1 MRATPHWHAVL
12 HGLAVLKHAD
22 PAAIARR
29 MQVPLPKVEAVLALA
44 EAHGR
49 VVTVG
54 GRHML
59 TPLARLA
66 LAASYSREHAGL
78 RANPEFRA
86 ALARFEEV
94 NRELKALMT
103 QWQTIA
109 VGGEVV
115 PNTHDD
121 PAHDARIID
130 RLGRFHDR
138 VVPLLD
144 DLSRLVP
151 RLAVYAAALD
161 SALTHA
167 EDGDIA
173 FVADVGIESYHSLWF
188 DLHEELLRLSG
199 TERQE

>member
-1 MRATPHWHAVL
+1 MRAVPHWHAVL
-12 HGLAVLKHAD
+12 HGLGVLKHAD
-22 PAAIARR
+22 AAAIARR
-29 MQVPLPKVEAVLALA
+29 MQLPVPEVEAALAVA

-49 VVTVG
+49 VVAVG
-54 GRHML
+54 GRHLL

-66 LAASYSREHAGL
+66 LAASYSREHAAL
-78 RANPEFRA
+78 RAMPDFRD

-94 NRELKALMT
+94 NRDLKALMT

-138 VVPLLD
+138 VAPLLAD
-144 DLSRLVP
+144 FTRLVP
-151 RLAVYAAALD
+151 RLSVYEGALEAAL
-161 SALTHA
+161 TRA